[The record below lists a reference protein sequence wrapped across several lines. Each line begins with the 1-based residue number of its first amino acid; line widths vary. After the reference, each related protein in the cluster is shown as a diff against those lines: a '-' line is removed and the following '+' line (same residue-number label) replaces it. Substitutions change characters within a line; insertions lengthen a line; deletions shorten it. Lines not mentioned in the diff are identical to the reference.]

1 MNKMNSVWEK
11 SGALFLLYSQKGNVI
26 MFLGLRNAPMALKVG
41 SVQDCG
47 KSFAVP
53 QQKNVP
59 PGMNRTDGGIYCK
72 QGSAFYA
79 VYLFELRAAP
89 AGSNRQY
96 PKSQRLYGRGRSVLF
111 ERIRQY
117 GLYA

>member
-53 QQKNVP
+53 QQKTC
-59 PGMNRTDGGIYCK
+59 R
-72 QGSAFYA
+72 
-79 VYLFELRAAP
+79 RA
-89 AGSNRQY
+89 
-96 PKSQRLYGRGRSVLF
+96 
-111 ERIRQY
+111 
-117 GLYA
+117 

>member
-47 KSFAVP
+47 KSF
-53 QQKNVP
+53 
-59 PGMNRTDGGIYCK
+59 C
-72 QGSAFYA
+72 
-79 VYLFELRAAP
+79 RAATKKCA
-89 AGSNRQY
+89 AGHE
-96 PKSQRLYGRGRSVLF
+96 PDGRRNIL
-111 ERIRQY
+111 
-117 GLYA
+117 

>member
-53 QQKNVP
+53 QQKNVL
-59 PGMNRTDGGIYCK
+59 NFNTNNNEYKIFHK
-72 QGSAFYA
+72 
-79 VYLFELRAAP
+79 
-89 AGSNRQY
+89 
-96 PKSQRLYGRGRSVLF
+96 
-111 ERIRQY
+111 
-117 GLYA
+117 

>member
-26 MFLGLRNAPMALKVG
+26 MFLSLRNAPMALKVG

-53 QQKNVP
+53 QQK
-59 PGMNRTDGGIYCK
+59 
-72 QGSAFYA
+72 
-79 VYLFELRAAP
+79 RAAGHEP
-89 AGSNRQY
+89 D
-96 PKSQRLYGRGRSVLF
+96 GRRNIL
-111 ERIRQY
+111 
-117 GLYA
+117 